1 MSAVKCRCGSEL
13 HRVDGWVTEP
23 EGMRGNYFCP
33 ECMVMWEMHKM
44 GLSKI
49 GILKDPY
56 SVDLVSSI
64 QNQLQHMIGNLDKLK
79 KSPNNS

>member
-1 MSAVKCRCGSEL
+1 
-13 HRVDGWVTEP
+13 
-23 EGMRGNYFCP
+23 
-33 ECMVMWEMHKM
+33 MVMWEMHKM